1 MRKDRLP
8 RMVFALLDGPLGGK
22 NYLHGVAG
30 GGARHPRAVLD
41 FNGPTSER
49 GGRTSPVGG
58 DGGELAADEDDCVS
72 YACEC
77 VRLAGLTDDE
87 PVTRRFVTAEEP
99 PLYERN
105 IFDK

>member
-1 MRKDRLP
+1 LSWRESSASRPKTWNA
-8 RMVFALLDGPLGGK
+8 V
-22 NYLHGVAG
+22 
-30 GGARHPRAVLD
+30 RAVNDKRPFGSSDCPPLHPAAAEPYSHFPLIWVVSTD
-41 FNGPTSER
+41 
-49 GGRTSPVGG
+49 GRPAM
-58 DGGELAADEDDCVS
+58 AADEDDCVS